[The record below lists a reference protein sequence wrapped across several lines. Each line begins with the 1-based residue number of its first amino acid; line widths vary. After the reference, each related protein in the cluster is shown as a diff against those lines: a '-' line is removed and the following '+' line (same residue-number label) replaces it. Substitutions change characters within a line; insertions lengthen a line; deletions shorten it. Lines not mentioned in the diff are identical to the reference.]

1 MLRALVTAAASTPS
15 SSQAA
20 QTTTCTPAQSR
31 DQRCARCAARDALR
45 AACLCNPPVP
55 HFAGRRCSCGH
66 ILRAGFRHRNDAHSN
81 WHNHAAPAECKP
93 RLALQPLA
101 ASHQHLSPPSTSL
114 PRMRE
119 TNRSRHLRTSA

>member
-20 QTTTCTPAQSR
+20 QTTTCTPHSHVTS
-31 DQRCARCAARDALR
+31 AARDALR
-45 AACLCNPPVP
+45 AACLCNPPIP